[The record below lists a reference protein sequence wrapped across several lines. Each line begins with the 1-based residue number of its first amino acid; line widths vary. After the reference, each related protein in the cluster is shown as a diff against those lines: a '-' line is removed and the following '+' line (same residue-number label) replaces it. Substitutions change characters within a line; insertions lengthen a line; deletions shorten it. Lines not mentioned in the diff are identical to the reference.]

1 MTKGQQ
7 GVYDVLSKYG
17 PLPDHALVPLAQH
30 VVQTHLSSSGIRT
43 RRKELVDLGLVGLV
57 EQVADAYITMPSGRQ
72 AKVYR
77 TTGSF

>member
-1 MTKGQQ
+1 MTQGQQ

-30 VVQTHLSSSGIRT
+30 VVPTHLSSSGIRT
-43 RRKELVDLGLVGLV
+43 RRHELVEMGAV
-57 EQVADAYITMPSGRQ
+57 EQVPDEFITMPSGRR

-77 TTGSF
+77 VVEND